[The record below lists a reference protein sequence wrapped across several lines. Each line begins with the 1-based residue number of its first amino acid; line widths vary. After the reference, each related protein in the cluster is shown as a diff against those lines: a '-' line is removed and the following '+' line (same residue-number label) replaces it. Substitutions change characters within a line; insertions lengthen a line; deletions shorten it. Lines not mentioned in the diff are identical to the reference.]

1 MAPLRNTRHEKFCQF
16 LLQGETAIDA
26 HEKAGFARSDANS
39 SRLKANAKVAE
50 RLAELQNEVAGENK
64 ITVASLLDELEDARK
79 RADSLDMLSA
89 VVKAISEK
97 AKIAGLMV
105 QKVEVGGPGDFGAC
119 ETIEAVADEMLKFR
133 LPPYASITEQDRQ
146 GLIDLLNEQAN
157 TVEEYLAAIKAKPVN
172 PEYAHKARRTEL
184 ARHNG
189 NGLRKY

>member
-39 SRLKANAKVAE
+39 SRLKANPKVAE